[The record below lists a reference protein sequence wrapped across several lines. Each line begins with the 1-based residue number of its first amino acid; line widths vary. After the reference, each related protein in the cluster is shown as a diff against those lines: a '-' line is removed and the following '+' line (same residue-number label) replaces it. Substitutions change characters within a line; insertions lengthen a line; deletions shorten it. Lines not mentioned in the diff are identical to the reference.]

1 MIDWKRIDEL
11 RGEVGPEDFDEVV
24 ELFLEEVEDV
34 IARLRDA
41 PALNGLEGDL
51 HFLKGS
57 ALSLGFSAFSALCEH
72 GERLSASGQP
82 GDVDLT
88 AIVTCFEQSR
98 TAFLEQLPLHVA
110 A

>member
-24 ELFLEEVEDV
+24 ELFLEEVEEV
-34 IARLRDA
+34 IARLRES
-41 PALNGLEGDL
+41 PVLNGLEGDL

-57 ALSLGFSAFSALCEH
+57 ALSLGFSSFSGLCEH
-72 GERLSASGQP
+72 GERLSASGRP
-82 GDVDLT
+82 GDVNLA
-88 AIVTCFEQSR
+88 AILTCFDQSR
-98 TAFLEQLPLHVA
+98 AAFLEHLPLHLA